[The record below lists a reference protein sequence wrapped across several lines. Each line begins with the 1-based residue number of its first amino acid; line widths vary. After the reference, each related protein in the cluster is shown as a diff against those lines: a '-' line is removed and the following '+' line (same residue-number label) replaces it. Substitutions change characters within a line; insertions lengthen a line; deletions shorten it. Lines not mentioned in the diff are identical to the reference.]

1 MQSNFDACLKHLLV
15 HEGGYVNHPSDPG
28 GRTNLGVTQR
38 VWEEWKGGPSD
49 EEEMRGLTVEK
60 VTPLYK
66 KRFWDAARCDDL
78 PNGVDYLVF
87 DFAVNAG
94 VVRSAKTLQNV
105 AGVTGDGVIGPLSIA
120 AVNSMKPEVFINEF
134 SDNRATFYKALSTF
148 PTFGKGWLRRV
159 EESRA
164 TALSMLEDKHG

>member
-1 MQSNFDACLKHLLV
+1 MKGNFDKCLQYLLV

-28 GRTNLGVTQR
+28 GMTNLGVTQR
-38 VWEEWKGGPSD
+38 VWEEWKGSQSD
-49 EEEMRGLTVEK
+49 ESEMRSLTVEQ
-60 VTPLYK
+60 VSPIYK
-66 KRFWDAARCDDL
+66 KRYWDAARCDDF
-78 PNGVDYLVF
+78 PSGIDYVVF

-159 EESRA
+159 NEVRE
-164 TALSMLEDKHG
+164 TALKMV